1 MAYSKLKID
10 VIRIIAILLLLSLS
24 LGIYNKAEAGKEEV
38 VEKLLVSVYD
48 KNGKTH
54 MWKVI
59 PKKKKE
65 ELILKNREVM
75 TFGDISTNEE
85 WLAYDDAIGTG
96 PWELFVKNLKNRK
109 VFQVTNNDQAGE
121 IDIEILSEKPLKICV
136 SRGGLSSPIPRIWI
150 FDVEMKKAQ
159 MVKPINSDM
168 VFDSIEVIDSNHI
181 LTITYSSKD
190 EKKMYEDNSS
200 VDSIKHTFYIID
212 LKNQKY
218 TKITEL
224 KAGSIGALSF
234 VPKSNIITFS
244 ATNIYLNSTRKKGE
258 TGIYKLDLKSKVIVP
273 ILTES
278 MLKKIKDTPVEEFA
292 SPIEGYLSNDGKK
305 LWFIGIPKD
314 AKRMMFGEG
323 IEAYPSAVFEYDLKE
338 KKVRKIFEKKNT
350 FITSMT
356 VSYGK

>member
-212 LKNQKY
+212 LKN
-218 TKITEL
+218 TKIYE
-224 KAGSIGALSF
+224 
-234 VPKSNIITFS
+234 N
-244 ATNIYLNSTRKKGE
+244 Y
-258 TGIYKLDLKSKVIVP
+258 
-273 ILTES
+273 
-278 MLKKIKDTPVEEFA
+278 
-292 SPIEGYLSNDGKK
+292 
-305 LWFIGIPKD
+305 
-314 AKRMMFGEG
+314 
-323 IEAYPSAVFEYDLKE
+323 
-338 KKVRKIFEKKNT
+338 
-350 FITSMT
+350 
-356 VSYGK
+356 

>member
-1 MAYSKLKID
+1 MAYSKLKIE
-10 VIRIIAILLLLSLS
+10 VIRIVAILLLLSLS
-24 LGIYNKAEAGKEEV
+24 LGIYNTWKASKEEV

-54 MWKVI
+54 MWKII
-59 PKKKKE
+59 PKKRKE

-96 PWELFVKNLKNRK
+96 SWELFVKNLKNRK

-136 SRGGLSSPIPRIWI
+136 SRVGLSSPIPRIWI
-150 FDVEMKKAQ
+150 FDVEKKKAQ

-168 VFDSIEVIDSNHI
+168 VFDEIEVIDSNHI
-181 LTITYSSKD
+181 LTVAYSYKD
-190 EKKMYEDNSS
+190 EKKMDEDNSS

-218 TKITEL
+218 TKIAEV
-224 KAGSIGALSF
+224 KAGSIEALGF
-234 VPKSNIITFS
+234 VQKSNIVAFS
-244 ATNIYLNSTRKKGE
+244 GSNIYLSSTPKKGE

-292 SPIEGYLSNDGKK
+292 FPIAGYLSNDGRK
-305 LWFIGIPKD
+305 LWFIGIPKNV
-314 AKRMMFGEG
+314 KRMMFGEE
-323 IEAYPSAVFEYDLKE
+323 IEAYPSAVFEYDLRE

-350 FITSMT
+350 FITGMT

>member
-1 MAYSKLKID
+1 MEYSKLKID
-10 VIRIIAILLLLSLS
+10 VIRIVAILLLLSLS

-85 WLAYDDAIGTG
+85 WLAYADAIGTG
-96 PWELFVKNLKNRK
+96 PWELFVKNLKNQK
-109 VFQVTNNDQAGE
+109 VFQVTNDQAGE

-136 SRGGLSSPIPRIWI
+136 SRVGLSSPIPRIWI
-150 FDVEMKKAQ
+150 FDVEKKKAQ

-181 LTITYSSKD
+181 FTVSYSSMD

-224 KAGSIGALSF
+224 KAGSIGALGF

-278 MLKKIKDTPVEEFA
+278 MLKK
-292 SPIEGYLSNDGKK
+292 
-305 LWFIGIPKD
+305 
-314 AKRMMFGEG
+314 
-323 IEAYPSAVFEYDLKE
+323 
-338 KKVRKIFEKKNT
+338 
-350 FITSMT
+350 
-356 VSYGK
+356 